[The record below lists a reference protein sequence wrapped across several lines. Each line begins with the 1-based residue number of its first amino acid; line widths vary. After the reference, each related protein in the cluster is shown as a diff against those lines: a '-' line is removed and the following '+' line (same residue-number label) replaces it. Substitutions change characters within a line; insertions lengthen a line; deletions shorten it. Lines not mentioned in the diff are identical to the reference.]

1 MTYEEALELKNIKY
15 GNMILDDKI
24 PKHVLIV
31 PSLKNEMLNLLNHI
45 QNDFNL
51 YNDELCKQ
59 FCSNNDYSLRASIV
73 TEEGKKKL
81 MGEPDFI

>member
-1 MTYEEALELKNIKY
+1 MTYEKALEIKNTVH
-15 GNMILDDKI
+15 GDVILEDNI
-24 PKHVLIV
+24 PKHVIIV
-31 PSLKNEMLNLLNHI
+31 PSLENEWKNLHNYI
-45 QNDFNL
+45 QNDFSL

-59 FCSNNDYSLRASIV
+59 FCSNNDYSLRASVV